1 MNILFIEDD
10 EDKAKRVLEFVR
22 GDVPKVHAICARSF
36 NSGLKALAD
45 DGTAFDLVLLDM
57 TMPTYDVTP
66 SEPTGGSIEHF
77 AGRDLLAQMKLR
89 QIEIPVAVITMF
101 DSFGEGA
108 KKMSLANLS
117 QELHSKYGR
126 QYLGHVYYNATEE
139 GWRSSLRALI
149 SKLGK
154 MKSNEDTAGR

>member
-10 EDKAKRVLEFVR
+10 EDKAKRVIDFVR
-22 GDVPKVHAICARSF
+22 SDVSDVQIVCARSF
-36 NSGLKALAD
+36 NSGLKALAV
-45 DGTAFDLVLLDM
+45 GAKRFDLVLLDM

-89 QIEIPVAVITMF
+89 QIDIPVAVITMF
-101 DSFGEGA
+101 VSFGEGS

-117 QELHSKYGR
+117 QELHSKYGN
-126 QYLGHVYYNATEE
+126 QFLGHVYYNATEE
-139 GWRSSLRALI
+139 GWRDSLRTLI
-149 SKLGK
+149 GKLEK
-154 MKSNEDTAGR
+154 KKDQ